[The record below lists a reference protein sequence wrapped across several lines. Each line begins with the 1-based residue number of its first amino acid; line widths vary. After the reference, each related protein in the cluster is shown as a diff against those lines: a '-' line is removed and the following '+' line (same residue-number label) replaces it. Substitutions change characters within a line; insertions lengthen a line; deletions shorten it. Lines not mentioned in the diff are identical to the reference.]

1 MVAMDRLPEAVRTAF
16 AAGQIA
22 AVLHYS
28 ERSAQAFL
36 QAARADGI
44 EISALAVAQCCI
56 SKAVAQ
62 VLHEAGAARVMVAGT
77 PSETALLAAL
87 ERSA

>member
-16 AAGQIA
+16 AAGEIK

-28 ERSAQAFL
+28 TRSAQAFL

-62 VLHEAGAARVMVAGT
+62 VLHEAGAGRVMVASA
-77 PSETALLAAL
+77 PNENALLAAL
-87 ERSA
+87 GRTA